1 MNKESFV
8 KKYTEFCKKEGLD
21 PCDVK
26 TMETFKRE
34 IEKRESD
41 NKESKDKKEKNPELI
56 ERQKEIFKKM
66 CEYCGVNNLEY
77 DENPKRNL
85 FDVLDSLI
93 KMVVAK
99 VGQMKV
105 IDNIL
110 NLIEKNID
118 HNGIEEEE
126 DND

>member
-21 PCDVK
+21 PCDIK
-26 TMETFKRE
+26 TMEIFKRE
-34 IEKRESD
+34 SEKQ
-41 NKESKDKKEKNPELI
+41 ESKDKVEKNPELI
-56 ERQKEIFKKM
+56 ERQKEIFQKM
-66 CEYCGVNNLEY
+66 CKYCGVNNLEY

-105 IDNIL
+105 IDDIL
-110 NLIEKNID
+110 NLIEKSID

>member
-26 TMETFKRE
+26 TIEIFKRE
-34 IEKRESD
+34 SEKQESQ
-41 NKESKDKKEKNPELI
+41 ESKDKKEKNPELI

-66 CEYCGVNNLEY
+66 CEYCGVHNLEY
-77 DENPKRNL
+77 DDCPKRNL
-85 FDVLDSLI
+85 FDALDGLI

-99 VGQMKV
+99 VGQIKITEDV
-105 IDNIL
+105 L
-110 NLIEKNID
+110 NLIKMSID
-118 HNGIEEEE
+118 HNDIEEEE

>member
-21 PCDVK
+21 PCDIK

-34 IEKRESD
+34 SEKQESQ
-41 NKESKDKKEKNPELI
+41 ESKDKVEKKPELI
-56 ERQKEIFKKM
+56 EKQKEIFKKM

-77 DENPKRNL
+77 DDSPKRNL

-93 KMVVAK
+93 RTVVAK
-99 VGQMKV
+99 VGQVKI
-105 IDNIL
+105 IDDIL
-110 NLIEKNID
+110 NLIEKSID
-118 HNGIEEEE
+118 HNDIEEEE
-126 DND
+126 DDD